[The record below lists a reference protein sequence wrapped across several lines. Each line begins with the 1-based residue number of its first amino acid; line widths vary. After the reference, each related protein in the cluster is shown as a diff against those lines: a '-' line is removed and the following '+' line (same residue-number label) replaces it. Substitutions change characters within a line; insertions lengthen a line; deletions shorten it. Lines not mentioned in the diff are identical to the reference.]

1 MIAAHT
7 PGPWA
12 EFEPTD
18 TLHAVR
24 SVLGKIVAD
33 VGYSGT
39 IEGDKANARLIAASP
54 DLLEAIQYAINQVPE
69 LATVPGIAAAIA
81 KATGGQS

>member
-1 MIAAHT
+1 MSAAHT
-7 PGPWA
+7 PGPWT

-54 DLLEAIQYAINQVPE
+54 DLLEALEVLLSNNSFLTGE
-69 LATVPGIAAAIA
+69 SIARAAIA

>member
-1 MIAAHT
+1 MSAAHT

-54 DLLEAIQYAINQVPE
+54 DLLEALEVLLSNNSFLTGE
-69 LATVPGIAAAIA
+69 SIARAAIA